1 MSDPFRFTQRR
12 TQTYKKFLSVH
23 REGIIRARADNA
35 KLNVVA
41 AYNAVDDET
50 IVVTVYEPDPA
61 GWSPDFRRK
70 AR

>member
-1 MSDPFRFTQRR
+1 MSGFFDMVQWY
-12 TQTYKKFLSVH
+12 QLV
-23 REGIIRARADNA
+23 NA
-35 KLNVVA
+35 PPLVRVVA

-61 GWSPDFRRK
+61 EWNPDFRRK